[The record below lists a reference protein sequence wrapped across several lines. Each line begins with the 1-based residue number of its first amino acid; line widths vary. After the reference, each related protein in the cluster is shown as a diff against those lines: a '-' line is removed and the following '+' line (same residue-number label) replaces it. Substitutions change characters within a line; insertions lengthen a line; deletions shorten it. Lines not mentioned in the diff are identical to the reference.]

1 MVLDDNVHEHETP
14 FKHVNGLPPP
24 LSRPISSVLPPS
36 ALLLKFIE
44 TRRDIANYR

>member
-1 MVLDDNVHEHETP
+1 MVLDDNAHEHETP

-24 LSRPISSVLPPS
+24 LARPILGVLPPS